1 MVNPVLRIAAQRA
14 AHRTAAVE
22 AVDPSTPTTIPR
34 CSDWSGISLSPA
46 MSATSTSQRSAPT
59 AATKRL
65 MHYTD

>member
-1 MVNPVLRIAAQRA
+1 
-14 AHRTAAVE
+14 
-22 AVDPSTPTTIPR
+22 VDPSTPTTIPK

-65 MHYTD
+65 MHYADQIRGFGCVLGQEA